1 MSPSGAGACC
11 VFLLPGKRSAHLTTT
26 YTIEARGDEFAL
38 IDTAGEILGRF
49 ASAELARER
58 AWATADE
65 SHFQSK
71 TESGVAFPPSAYA
84 YVPDRDSPSTWKLRL
99 WQTLALKETPSQVG
113 AAVAAIG
120 PSGFRGRR
128 VQIPVD
134 DRPAVLL
141 RIRAAWLKANSE
153 KTRDDLPPILK
164 RASFADDED
173 PEEKLFELK
182 GVEIFR
188 TGKWKGRLF
197 TTQDLDGMVN
207 TFGIGAGK
215 AGFRPPVKLGHFNK
229 SGDPAFGW
237 VGSIHRK
244 DKRLVADLV
253 DLPAEVHK
261 AIQLRR
267 FDAVSAE
274 IGFDMEVNNRRLP
287 VVLLGIALL
296 GSDIPAVAGLK
307 PLRKL
312 AADLDAIVCS
322 EINIYNLRNT
332 EDDPM
337 DNAEILKKHPDAIKK
352 LEADLAQATEDGDDD
367 RKTGLAQK
375 LIVARGEFAE
385 AENERLKA
393 ELTEALKGKGKDEGK
408 AGGEAAV
415 ALAQM
420 QTRLDQSDKE
430 ISELKNKNRDAE
442 IDAKLDKIN
451 VPALRPTMKGL
462 YDAAYAMSDA
472 GKTVHFAWSEGEG
485 DKRKTHEGE
494 VDPVKVCDLHMEALQ
509 RGTKKLFDEL
519 GFSLDEKIE
528 DGAADVGKTIQAK
541 VSEYQ
546 AEHDKVNYQTALK
559 AVLAENPDLKV
570 AYHKT

>member
-1 MSPSGAGACC
+1 MNQATA
-11 VFLLPGKRSAHLTTT
+11 
-26 YTIEARGDEFAL
+26 YTIEPRGDEFVL
-38 IDTAGEILGRF
+38 ISSADEIIGRF
-49 ASAELARER
+49 ANAEAARQR
-58 AWATADE
+58 AWADSE
-65 SHFQSK
+65 GHEEFQTK
-71 TESGVAFPPSAYA
+71 TEDGVSFPPAAYA
-84 YVPDRDSPSTWKLRL
+84 YVPDREVSSTWKLRL

-120 PSGFRGRR
+120 PGGFRGRR
-128 VQIPVD
+128 VQIPVE
-134 DRPAVLL
+134 DRPAVLQ
-141 RIRAAWLKANSE
+141 RIRVAWLKANSE

-164 RASFADDED
+164 RDTFDEHED
-173 PEEKLFELK
+173 PDDKLFELK

-197 TTQDLDGMVN
+197 TTSDLDNMVT

-244 DKRLVADLV
+244 DKRLIADLV

-261 AIQLRR
+261 AIRLRR

-274 IGFDMEVNNRRLP
+274 IGFDMEVNNKTLP

-307 PLRKL
+307 PLRKV
-312 AADLDAIVCS
+312 AADLDEVVCS

-352 LEADLAQATEDGDDD
+352 LEADLVQATEDGDDD
-367 RKTGLAQK
+367 RKKALAQK

-385 AENERLKA
+385 AENEKLRADLAKA
-393 ELTEALKGKGKDEGK
+393 EKDKVAAEAKG
-408 AGGEAAV
+408 GGEAAV
-415 ALAQM
+415 QLTQM
-420 QTRLDQSDKE
+420 QARLDENDKQ
-430 ISELKNKNRDAE
+430 IAVLKTKNREAE

-451 VPALRPTMKGL
+451 IPALRPTMKGL

-472 GKTVHFAWSEGEG
+472 GKKVHFSYTEGEG
-485 DKRKTHEGE
+485 DDKKTIDGD
-494 VDPVKVCDLHMEALQ
+494 VDPVKVADLHMAALQ

-519 GFSLDEKIE
+519 GFAGDFGPKVEEEGDEE
-528 DGAADVGKTIQAK
+528 DVGKTVQAK
-541 VSEYQ
+541 VEAYMEKNEK
-546 AEHDKVNYQTALK
+546 ADYQTALH
-559 AVLAENPDLKV
+559 AVLSGDPVLK
-570 AYHKT
+570 ANYAKT